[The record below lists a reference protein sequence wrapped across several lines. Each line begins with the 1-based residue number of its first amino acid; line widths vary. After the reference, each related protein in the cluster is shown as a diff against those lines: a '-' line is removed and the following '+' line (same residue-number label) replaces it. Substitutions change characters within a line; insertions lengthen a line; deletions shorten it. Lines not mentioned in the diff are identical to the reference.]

1 MDNRE
6 PVSLETCIR
15 DLTTSAGKITI
26 QNTIPPTAPDIIVRS
41 GPARNT
47 IFSYN
52 FSEEISYIVFTF
64 GEECNSWVL
73 EKKEIPGPKQ
83 EEGRGKLGY
92 YIMRNSVVHTVLL

>member
-52 FSEEISYIVFTF
+52 FSEEISYSVL
-64 GEECNSWVL
+64 SLL
-73 EKKEIPGPKQ
+73 EKNVIHGSLKTKCSGKYLDLSRKKEG
-83 EEGRGKLGY
+83 G
-92 YIMRNSVVHTVLL
+92 N